1 MFPALAATENTQLR
15 VSTVGLTPVISPA
28 VIEYVAVRVTI
39 HAHSTRRQ
47 GFARLYGTVE
57 PAEAGALIGYQRVIP
72 GHRTKNVGG
81 TVVKAQST
89 ARSVFSRVV
98 KVHKG
103 LYQALVKVSDGAHV
117 SATSRP
123 VLVR

>member
-1 MFPALAATENTQLR
+1 M
-15 VSTVGLTPVISPA
+15 ISPP
-28 VIEYVAVRVTI
+28 ITEYVAVRVTM
-39 HAHSTRRQ
+39 HAHSTHRH

-81 TVVKAQST
+81 TVVKAQS
-89 ARSVFSRVV
+89 ASRSVFSRVV